1 MPVTASVA
9 PSLRR
14 RRRRRRG
21 PSRLRRN
28 GPRARRTRATSGDG
42 GRSSSGPRAATTT
55 APSSSA
61 TRSSCTARPVSR
73 ASTQPTATPRAC
85 KCCTTTLRPSR
96 RAWTATSARSMRRPS
111 CVGDT
116 VHNVGCRDSGRL
128 CDPVPC
134 ARVARAAS
142 TRRCAGARRWC
153 RQRTWCP
160 RAAGRWR
167 RATRVPGRTVT
178 ANVRRKHPP
187 LIASKALWRAL
198 LRRCS
203 GFFGSCREQ
212 RAE

>member
-1 MPVTASVA
+1 MHM
-9 PSLRR
+9 RR
-14 RRRRRRG
+14 RLASFPHKLARQN
-21 PSRLRRN
+21 RLHF
-28 GPRARRTRATSGDG
+28 GAAHFET
-42 GRSSSGPRAATTT
+42 GRSFSPLFYSTKR
-55 APSSSA
+55 
-61 TRSSCTARPVSR
+61 RKENNVKARGCRRQGSR
-73 ASTQPTATPRAC
+73 KRPLDTQTFR
-85 KCCTTTLRPSR
+85 SR
-96 RAWTATSARSMRRPS
+96 RSGATCLRRPS

-116 VHNVGCRDSGRL
+116 VHKVGCRDSGRL